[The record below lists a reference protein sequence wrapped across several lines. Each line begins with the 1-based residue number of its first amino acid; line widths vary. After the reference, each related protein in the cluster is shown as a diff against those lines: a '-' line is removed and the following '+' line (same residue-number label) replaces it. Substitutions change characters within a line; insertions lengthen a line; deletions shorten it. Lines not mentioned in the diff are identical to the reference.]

1 MLLLLVPLFTLPH
14 LAFSFYTTLGFDL
27 KGQYY
32 HAKQNEE
39 WKDNA
44 GYLREAF
51 VSQIMDKVISEIQ
64 KQDMILKEYSDASV
78 CNDNIEFSLITM
90 VFIISLTFS
99 FYLKRKFQGLK
110 RRQIKQRVACDK
122 ENLRAI
128 RNSNFSV
135 ARPEPHFNDSHHF
148 EREQ

>member
-1 MLLLLVPLFTLPH
+1 MFLLSVPFFTLPH
-14 LAFSFYTTLGFDL
+14 FSCAFYTTSGFDL

-64 KQDMILKEYSDASV
+64 KQDLILKEYSDISYR
-78 CNDNIEFSLITM
+78 NDNIEFSLITI
-90 VFIISLTFS
+90 VFTISLAFS

-110 RRQIKQRVACDK
+110 RCHIKQRVACDE

-128 RNSNFSV
+128 QNSNFSV
-135 ARPEPHFNDSHHF
+135 ARPEPNFNDSHHF

>member
-1 MLLLLVPLFTLPH
+1 MLLFVPLVTLPH
-14 LAFSFYTTLGFDL
+14 FVFSFYTCSGFDL

-32 HAKQNEE
+32 HAKQNKD

-51 VSQIMDKVISEIQ
+51 VSQIMDKVVSEIQ

-90 VFIISLTFS
+90 VFIFSLTFS
-99 FYLKRKFQGLK
+99 FYLKRKFLRMK
-110 RRQIKQRVACDK
+110 RLQQKRRVACNE
-122 ENLRAI
+122 ENLR
-128 RNSNFSV
+128 
-135 ARPEPHFNDSHHF
+135 PT
-148 EREQ
+148 

>member
-1 MLLLLVPLFTLPH
+1 MFLFVPLVTLPH
-14 LAFSFYTTLGFDL
+14 LIFPFYTRLGFDL

-32 HAKQNEE
+32 NAKQNKD

-51 VSQIMDKVISEIQ
+51 VSQIMDKVVSEIQ

-78 CNDNIEFSLITM
+78 WNDNIVEFSLITM

-99 FYLKRKFQGLK
+99 FYLK
-110 RRQIKQRVACDK
+110 
-122 ENLRAI
+122 EN
-128 RNSNFSV
+128 F
-135 ARPEPHFNDSHHF
+135 
-148 EREQ
+148 

>member
-14 LAFSFYTTLGFDL
+14 LSFAFYTTSGFDL

-64 KQDMILKEYSDASV
+64 KQDMILKDYSDASV

-99 FYLKRKFQGLK
+99 SYLKTIFK
-110 RRQIKQRVACDK
+110 RMKRVQQKQRVA
-122 ENLRAI
+122 
-128 RNSNFSV
+128 
-135 ARPEPHFNDSHHF
+135 
-148 EREQ
+148 